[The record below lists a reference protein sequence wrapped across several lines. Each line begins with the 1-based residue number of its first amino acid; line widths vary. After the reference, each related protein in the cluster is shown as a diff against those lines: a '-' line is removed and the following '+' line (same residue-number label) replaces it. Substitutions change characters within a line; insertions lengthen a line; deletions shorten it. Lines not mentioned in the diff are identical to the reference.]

1 MHLDTK
7 INLNEN
13 GLEDIDEFWNTAKTP
28 KVIPNKKSAP
38 RKRQPLKQDNR
49 KVTKKEKRITPR
61 FSLDGNADG
70 DSVGVKIEQFRNKLE
85 VGAIS
90 PGDLSIVST
99 APPTPK
105 SPEET
110 PEKTPEKARAAVS
123 EVDDHFVAN
132 HAVSKSP
139 VIGVTTMQIS
149 PSAPDDDFP
158 MDDDADDDDDLLPPP
173 PPDDMHPDEEPEHST
188 DVNVDFPQDQS
199 NTTSRSPEVKVD
211 SPIPEKQ
218 NEASHDDDHD
228 NDGAG
233 FDMNSP
239 IAASN
244 GSTTSTEPT
253 QPTPVPM
260 PEKKKRGRPRNSD
273 ATVDFSAKTPA
284 APKGIKKQKQV
295 TMFSPPGYPIGNRE
309 MNPVPVSD
317 YKESPETGKRRSR
330 RMRVKPLAY
339 WKNERLVYG
348 PHNEAGKLGDEM
360 GCMPVPMSVLTALPT
375 PRRQR
380 KPATSQP
387 GTKRG
392 RPPHHAGVIENEK
405 PFDDSRLRK
414 KHHYMDGEYAQIWDE
429 SLEDA
434 SNESKFM
441 MFVLITFDSSSLTSL
456 RLSFAEV
463 VSYSE
468 NLNDTVLPL
477 PKTGRKKN
485 EGMVVGRAAQSFN
498 VPSSDNNVFVGYLM
512 GNLKLP
518 PKGIK
523 DPEST
528 GACSQVFTVCSCQPN
543 SVEVA
548 YGDPHEEEGSLS
560 PETAQRFLLSAGDQF
575 RIPPGNAYRLAN
587 HSSTTE
593 CLLAWTIIR
602 PPKSAES
609 P

>member
-1 MHLDTK
+1 METASPSAPSEIVGRVLRGSRKMHLDTN

-28 KVIPNKKSAP
+28 KVIPKTKSTP
-38 RKRQPLKQDNR
+38 KKRQPLKQDNR
-49 KVTKKEKRITPR
+49 KVNKKEQRSTPR

-70 DSVGVKIEQFRNKLE
+70 DSVGVKIEKFRSKLE

-90 PGDLSIVST
+90 PGDLSIVTT

-123 EVDDHFVAN
+123 EVDDLVVAN
-132 HAVSKSP
+132 HAASKSP
-139 VIGVTTMQIS
+139 IVGVATMQIS

-158 MDDDADDDDDLLPPP
+158 MDDDDPGDDDDLLPPP
-173 PPDDMHPDEEPEHST
+173 PPDDMHPDEEPEHMT
-188 DVNVDFPQDQS
+188 EVDVDFPQDQS
-199 NTTSRSPEVKVD
+199 ISRSRSPQVHEE

-218 NEASHDDDHD
+218 NETSHDDDDD
-228 NDGAG
+228 NEGAG

-253 QPTPVPM
+253 PVPM
-260 PEKKKRGRPRNSD
+260 PEKKKRGRPRKSD
-273 ATVDFSAKTPA
+273 ATDDVSAKTPA
-284 APKGIKKQKQV
+284 VPKGKKKQKQA
-295 TMFSPPGYPIGNRE
+295 TMFSPPGYPVGNRQ

-317 YKESPETGKRRSR
+317 YKESPEVGKRRSR

-339 WKNERLVYG
+339 WKNERVVYG
-348 PHNEAGKLGDEM
+348 PHSEAGKLGDEM

-387 GTKRG
+387 GSKKG
-392 RPPHHAGVIENEK
+392 RPPHRAGIIENEK

-414 KHHYMDGEYAQIWDE
+414 KYNYMDGEYAQIWDE
-429 SLEDA
+429 GLEDA
-434 SNESKFM
+434 SNEK
-441 MFVLITFDSSSLTSL
+441 
-456 RLSFAEV
+456 V

-477 PKTGRKKN
+477 PKTGRKKH

-498 VPSSDNNVFVGYLM
+498 IPSSDNNVFVGYLM

-560 PETAQRFLLSAGDQF
+560 AETAQRFLLSAGDQF
-575 RIPPGNAYRLAN
+575 RIPPGNAYMLAN